1 MAKSRVTGIVVSIG
15 GDTTGLDKAL
25 SGTNKQIQDTQS
37 RLKDVERLLKLDP
50 KNTVLLEQ
58 KQRLLAEAVA
68 ETEEKLKALN
78 DANDQVKDA
87 AKNWD
92 AYAAAV
98 APIEQEIQSTTEALE
113 KLLKKQERLEKQ
125 GKVDTDTYKALTQD
139 IEETQAVLDQ
149 LKESAANCRAE
160 FGKPIPP
167 EQYDALQREIIETE
181 LKLKDLKN
189 SADKAEGSLD
199 DVEDEARDVADA
211 MDDAAD
217 KTSVFGDVLKAEA
230 IVDGAKAIADGLR
243 DVVAET
249 KEYRRVMGS
258 LEVSSESAGYTSEET
273 AEAYK
278 KLYSVLADEQS
289 AATTVANLQ
298 ALKLPQE
305 QLLGLIDETVGA
317 WAKYGDS
324 IPIDGLAE
332 AINETAK
339 TGRVT
344 GVLADVL
351 NWGAKAGSAY
361 EVQLKDIT
369 ALEEEYKA
377 LTADGADAQAEYIAL
392 LKEKMLACE
401 SIADLIPLQEA
412 YDAAVAGSTSVTEDY
427 IEQLKS
433 QIDAGKAWNKRVEE
447 STAAEDLF
455 NLSLEQCSTEAER
468 LNMIMQAFDDQNL
481 SSIAEK
487 WKENNASM
495 VEANETTADL
505 QEQTAELAEVIE
517 PLMTQVTQ
525 IIVDFM
531 EKFNSLDDK
540 TQRAIVTAVAIV
552 GAMGPV
558 LIACSALSDVLKL
571 LTGRS
576 LPGIASALGG
586 LAGKALP
593 GLGTALGKI
602 TGVALPGLQTAFSS
616 VFGFLMA
623 HPIGAIVGASLIV
636 VGGLMVA
643 FGDEM
648 IGCLN
653 QVDDFL
659 QNVFATDWTE
669 VFGPVLGGGLNN
681 FFDLVEGV
689 WNGIKSILE
698 GIINFIQGVFTG
710 NWEQA
715 WLGVRQIFAGI
726 FEGLGS
732 LLKAPINGVIQMVNA
747 AIGGINWLIDGVN
760 KIPGV
765 NLSTIGKI
773 PLLANGGEV
782 IRGSAIVGEAGA
794 ELLTV
799 MPDRTVVQP
808 LNQTTNH
815 RTTQM
820 GGVNMHIYGAPGQDV
835 RELAEIVMEEMQ
847 GFVDREE
854 AAIGC

>member
-1 MAKSRVTGIVVSIG
+1 MAKSRVKGIVVSIG
-15 GDTTGLDKAL
+15 GDTKGLDKAL

-50 KNTVLLEQ
+50 KNTELLAQ
-58 KQRLLAEAVA
+58 KQKLLAQAVA
-68 ETEEKLKALN
+68 ETEGKLRTLN
-78 DANDQVKDA
+78 EANKEVKER

-98 APIEQEIQSTTEALE
+98 APIKQEIQSTTEALE

-181 LKLKDLKN
+181 QELKGLKTQAKN
-189 SADKAEGSLD
+189 TL
-199 DVEDEARDVADA
+199 DA
-211 MDDAAD
+211 MDIEAREAAEKMEQLGKAAKGVKEKADNVAGAMKPITLGVAGLVTAATATVPATEDLREGLSRLDQNALDNRVSIDAARAAWKEFAVQNGD
-217 KTSVFGDVLKAEA
+217 TGAAIEATSNLLQAGFTESNLQKAVENLAGAANRFPDTLKVESLADSLQETLATGAATGQFTELLDRLGLSTEEFNTAMTACTTEA
-230 IVDGAKAIADGLR
+230 QKQNLALQTLTNAGLAGSYNQWKLNNEEMVR
-243 DVVAET
+243 S
-249 KEYRRVMGS
+249 KEAS
-258 LEVSSESAGYTSEET
+258 LESQ
-273 AEAYK
+273 
-278 KLYSVLADEQS
+278 LA
-289 AATTVANLQ
+289 
-298 ALKLPQE
+298 
-305 QLLGLIDETVGA
+305 
-317 WAKYGDS
+317 
-324 IPIDGLAE
+324 
-332 AINETAK
+332 
-339 TGRVT
+339 
-344 GVLADVL
+344 
-351 NWGAKAGSAY
+351 
-361 EVQLKDIT
+361 
-369 ALEEEYKA
+369 
-377 LTADGADAQAEYIAL
+377 
-392 LKEKMLACE
+392 M
-401 SIADLIPLQEA
+401 
-412 YDAAVAGSTSVTEDY
+412 
-427 IEQLKS
+427 
-433 QIDAGKAWNKRVEE
+433 
-447 STAAEDLF
+447 
-455 NLSLEQCSTEAER
+455 
-468 LNMIMQAFDDQNL
+468 
-481 SSIAEK
+481 
-487 WKENNASM
+487 
-495 VEANETTADL
+495 
-505 QEQTAELAEVIE
+505 AELAETVL
-517 PLMTQVTQ
+517 PFVT
-525 IIVDFM
+525 M
-531 EKFNSLDDK
+531 ATEALTKFLEGFNALPDGAK
-540 TQRAIVTAVAIV
+540 GAIATLLLLV
-552 GAMGPV
+552 GAVGPV
-558 LIACSALSDVLKL
+558 
-571 LTGRS
+571 
-576 LPGIASALGG
+576 ASAVSGA
-586 LAGKALP
+586 AGAIEHLSKINLP
-593 GLGTALGKI
+593 GLSNALGKI

-616 VFGFLMA
+616 VFGFIAANPVVLL
-623 HPIGAIVGASLIV
+623 IGAIVGLVALV
-636 VGGLMVA
+636 VGKGEEII
-643 FGDEM
+643 D
-648 IGCLN
+648 CLN
-653 QVDDFL
+653 KVDDFL

-698 GIINFIQGVFTG
+698 GVINFIQGVFTG

-726 FEGLGS
+726 FEGLEA

-760 KIPGV
+760 RIPGV